1 MSIRHLFLM
10 GALLGAAA
18 PWVQAADT
26 PSVPAAASSPLS
38 LQQVLEAA
46 RQNPDTMA
54 ALRAADAARADVQAA
69 NRAPAPTLSAG
80 VSSIDLQNGVGSG
93 SFWTQKRLDKSLGLD
108 WTWERGNKRALRT
121 EVAERS
127 ARAAQADGT
136 DMAVMQQIGA
146 HNAFYDLLAAQQRLQ
161 TVQAIAQSAQQLA
174 DTAVRRLK
182 AGDLSSQE
190 AARTRIEA
198 ERARA
203 DVHSAQL
210 EQQQA
215 AQLLSTW
222 TGHKPPA
229 GGWTAQGAW
238 PAAQPNAAQA
248 EDAIDALV
256 EQRPDVVAARER
268 VAAAQAALQAAQAL
282 RSADPS
288 IGATF
293 DHYPDGT
300 RTNRLLGLRISI
312 PLNGW
317 QRFDGEIGRAL
328 AQEQQSQDLLQK
340 TRVQARSELVALMQ
354 GWQAS
359 AGRLKIYDEQI
370 VPQATQVA
378 AQAELAYSKGG
389 LTLTDLLDARRTL
402 KTTQLEALAVR
413 SEHAKALGTWQL
425 RSASPEALQLRSAT
439 TTP

>member
-1 MSIRHLFLM
+1 M
-10 GALLGAAA
+10 A
-18 PWVQAADT
+18 
-26 PSVPAAASSPLS
+26 PAAISTALS
-38 LQQVLEAA
+38 LAQALQAA
-46 RQNPDTMA
+46 RQNPDVMA
-54 ALRAADAARADVQAA
+54 AQRAAEAAKADIQAA
-69 NRAPAPTLSAG
+69 DRAPAPTLSAG
-80 VSSIDLQNGVGSG
+80 VSSIDLQNGVGGG

-127 ARAAQADGT
+127 ARAAQADGS

-146 HNAFYDLLAAQQRLQ
+146 QNAFYDLLAAQQRLQ
-161 TVQAIAQSAQQLA
+161 TVRAIAQSAQQLA
-174 DTAVRRLK
+174 DTAARRLK
-182 AGDLSSQE
+182 AGDLSAQE

-210 EQQQA
+210 EHQQA
-215 AQLLSTW
+215 AQALSIW
-222 TGHKPPA
+222 TGQKPPV

-238 PAAQPNAAQA
+238 PVANTSVSNYAAQA
-248 EDAIDALV
+248 EAAIDTLV
-256 EQRPDVVAARER
+256 EQRPDVLAARER

-282 RSADPS
+282 KSADPS
-288 IGATF
+288 IGASM
-293 DHYPDGT
+293 DHYPGT
-300 RTNRLLGLRISI
+300 STRLLALRISL

-340 TRVQARSELVALMQ
+340 TRLQARSELMALMQ

-425 RSASPEALQLRSAT
+425 RSAST

>member
-1 MSIRHLFLM
+1 MSIRHLFLI
-10 GALLGAAA
+10 GALASAASILLGTPAR
-18 PWVQAADT
+18 AADT
-26 PSVPAAASSPLS
+26 PPTPAMASTVLS
-38 LQQVLEAA
+38 LKEVLQAA
-46 RQNPDTMA
+46 RQNPDVMA
-54 ALRAADAARADVQAA
+54 AQRAAEAARADVQAA
-69 NRAPAPTLSAG
+69 DRAPAPTLSTG

-93 SFWTQKRLDKSLGLD
+93 SFWTQKRLDKSIGLD

-121 EVAERS
+121 EVAERA
-127 ARAAQADGT
+127 ARAARADGT
-136 DMAVMQQIGA
+136 DMGVMQQIGA
-146 HNAFYDLLAAQQRLQ
+146 QNAFYDLLAAQQRLQ

-174 DTAVRRLK
+174 DTAGRRLK
-182 AGDLSSQE
+182 AGDLSAQDAS
-190 AARTRIEA
+190 RTRIEA

-203 DVHSAQL
+203 DVRSAQL

-215 AQLLSTW
+215 ALALSLW
-222 TGHKPPA
+222 TGQKAPA
-229 GGWTAQGAW
+229 GGWAVQAAW
-238 PAAQPNAAQA
+238 PLAHPDTPQG
-248 EDAIDALV
+248 ETAIEALV

-288 IGATF
+288 IGASF

-300 RTNRLLGLRISI
+300 RTNRLLALRISI

-340 TRVQARSELVALMQ
+340 TRLQARSELLALLQ

-359 AGRLKIYDEQI
+359 AGRLKIYTEQI
-370 VPQATQVA
+370 IPQATQVA

-402 KTTQLEALAVR
+402 KTTQLEALAVQN
-413 SEHAKALGTWQL
+413 EHAKALGTWQL
-425 RSASPEALQLRSAT
+425 RSTHTET

>member
-1 MSIRHLFLM
+1 MSIRHLFLL
-10 GALLGAAA
+10 GALLGATH
-18 PWVQAADT
+18 PWASAADAPT
-26 PSVPAAASSPLS
+26 PPAAAPSPLS
-38 LQQVLEAA
+38 LQQVLQAA
-46 RQNPDTMA
+46 RQNPDVMA
-54 ALRAADAARADVQAA
+54 AQRAAEAAKADIQAA
-69 NRAPAPTLSAG
+69 DRAPAPTLSAG
-80 VSSIDLQNGVGSG
+80 VSSIDLQNGTGSG

-127 ARAAQADGT
+127 ARAAQADGS

-146 HNAFYDLLAAQQRLQ
+146 QNAFYDLLAAQQRLQ

-174 DTAVRRLK
+174 DTAARRLK
-182 AGDLSSQE
+182 AGDLSAQD

-210 EQQQA
+210 DVQQA
-215 AQLLSTW
+215 AQALSVW
-222 TGHKPPA
+222 SGQKPPV
-229 GGWTAQGAW
+229 GGWTLQGSW
-238 PAAQPNAAQA
+238 PAANLTAGQA

-288 IGATF
+288 IGASM
-293 DHYPDGT
+293 DHYPGT
-300 RTNRLLGLRISI
+300 STRLLALRISI

-340 TRVQARSELVALMQ
+340 TRLQARSELMALMQ

-413 SEHAKALGTWQL
+413 NDHAKALGTWRL
-425 RSASPEALQLRSAT
+425 RSANT